1 MSRRIAIAA
10 FAVAVV
16 LVAVALWDYLA
27 ARQLSATV
35 ERIRA
40 AGEPVLNDID
50 RLRPQTDEQ
59 REASRYY
66 AAAGVLVSA
75 GWGRRFAK
83 IDAELQALLASR
95 PASASPALLQQLSQV
110 VEQHRAFYEIL
121 DRAAALDARGL
132 AYGDEPRFSIA
143 DRSYAVVNGLRVAH
157 LSLTRR
163 SSEAVNALRSTIAVA
178 RVSSH
183 LWKVG
188 LDTTRDVELLLTYAP
203 PSAAELQQLQ
213 TAFQGMEIDAD
224 VREALMKERAR
235 LITMAWP
242 AAASPPMVLPGVRQ
256 TRASG
261 SPLISWLQRP
271 LNTMGLQRA
280 LRAFEEA
287 MAPAAQPWP
296 SKLDA
301 VEEFAK
307 RYPATQLPSPLDGG
321 LRRYFRDLWGVPMPF
336 ERFAAQA
343 LSGAT
348 VNVARDVTAKGLV
361 TTALAVER
369 YRRDHDGAP
378 PASLDDVVPRY
389 LSSVPMDPR
398 SGGPLRYI
406 KRADSFIVYSIGT
419 NRVDDGGDRSP
430 VTGGKFQPTGSLPAP
445 KDVVLEVR
453 FGF

>member
-10 FAVAVV
+10 FAIAAL
-16 LVAVALWDYLA
+16 LVAVALWDYVA

-59 REASRYY
+59 KEASRYY
-66 AAAGVLVSA
+66 AAAGMLVRND
-75 GWGRRFAK
+75 WGRRFAK
-83 IDAELQALLASR
+83 IDGELSALVIAR
-95 PASASPALLQQLSQV
+95 PASASPSLLQDLSHV

-143 DRSYAVVNGLRVAH
+143 DRSYTAVNGLRVAH
-157 LSLTRR
+157 LSLIRR
-163 SSEAVNALRSTIAVA
+163 STEAVNALRSTISVA

-188 LDTTRDVELLLTYAP
+188 MDTTRDVELLLTYAP

-213 TAFQGMEIDAD
+213 AAFAAMPIDDD
-224 VREALMKERAR
+224 VRDVLLKERAR

-242 AAASPPMVLPGVRQ
+242 AAGSSPTVLSRIREMRPNRP
-256 TRASG
+256 
-261 SPLISWLQRP
+261 PLISWLQRP
-271 LNTMGLQRA
+271 LATMGLQRA
-280 LRAFEEA
+280 LRAFDEA
-287 MAPAAQPWP
+287 MTPAAQPWP

-301 VEEFAK
+301 AEEFAR
-307 RYPATQLPSPLDGG
+307 RYPPRQMPSALDGG
-321 LRRYFRDLWGVPMPF
+321 VRRYFRDLWGMPMPF

-343 LSGAT
+343 LAGAT
-348 VNVARDVTAKGLV
+348 VSVARDVTAKGLAM
-361 TTALAVER
+361 TALAVER
-369 YRRDHDGAP
+369 YRRDHDGVAP
-378 PASLDDVVPRY
+378 SSLEEIVPRY
-389 LSSVPMDPR
+389 LDAVPIDPR
-398 SGGPLRYI
+398 SGKPLRYI
-406 KRADSFIVYSIGT
+406 TRADRFIVYSIGA
-419 NRVDDGGDRSP
+419 NRVDDGGDQSA
-430 VTGGKFQPTGSLPAP
+430 VIGGKPQPPGAPPAP

-453 FGF
+453 FAF